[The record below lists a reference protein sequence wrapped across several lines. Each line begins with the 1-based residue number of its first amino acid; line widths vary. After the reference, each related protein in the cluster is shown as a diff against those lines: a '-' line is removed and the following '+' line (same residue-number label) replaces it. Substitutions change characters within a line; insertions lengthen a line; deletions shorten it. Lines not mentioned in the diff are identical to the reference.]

1 MYAQNGVQRTRKERK
16 VQIAFR
22 PDDNKVRRILS
33 IIARNGALAQFS

>member
-22 PDDNKVRRILS
+22 PEDNKVRRNMHKS
-33 IIARNGALAQFS
+33 ASNKA